1 MLRSNSI
8 KHSYRTN
15 IIDNKDENVNLKPS
29 VNSGIFLLKS
39 GNQWLLDASVKPP
52 PKPWFL
58 MVWYQGEV
66 GILFAHTN
74 QGKSICA
81 VWILAMISLTQ
92 KGVYIDF
99 ELSDKQFEARYSSNN
114 LTNRYQFNEN
124 FFLWVTLPGNNF

>member
-1 MLRSNSI
+1 MLRNNSI

-52 PKPWFL
+52 PKPLFL
-58 MVWYQGEV
+58 MVWYQDV
-66 GILFAHTN
+66 VCILFADTN

-114 LTNRYQFNEN
+114 FTNH
-124 FFLWVTLPGNNF
+124 